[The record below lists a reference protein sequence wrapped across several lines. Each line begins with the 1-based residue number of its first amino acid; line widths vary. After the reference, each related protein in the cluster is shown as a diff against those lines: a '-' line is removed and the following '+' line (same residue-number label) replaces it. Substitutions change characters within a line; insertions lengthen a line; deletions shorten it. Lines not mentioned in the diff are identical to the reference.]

1 MTPCGEP
8 QASLGTC
15 GPESEIGHTVAS
27 VGLGPDPYT
36 ITGGRV
42 FLTASYK
49 GAPYGLS
56 IAEPAKAGP
65 FDLGSGPC
73 DCVVVRSKIEIDP
86 HTSALTVTS
95 DPLPT
100 MLQGIPVQLKHVNVT
115 IDRPGFT
122 FNPTNCSQL
131 PITATITGEQGA
143 SAPESVPFE
152 VANCATLPFKPGF
165 SASTQAKT
173 SKVDGASL
181 VVKVTQK
188 PGEAN
193 IHKVGLQLPKV
204 LPSRL
209 STLQKACTEAQFNAN
224 PAGCPPGSVI
234 GTATAHTPVLQAP
247 LTGPAYLVSHA
258 GAAFPDVEYVLQAD
272 ERGGDIEIILD
283 GKTQI
288 RQGITYSHFET
299 VPDAPISSFETDL
312 PEGAHSIFS
321 TEYPGRTN
329 LCALNLAMPT
339 TIVGQ
344 NGAQITQST
353 KIAVSGCRTIT
364 ISTRRLSGRSVTLA
378 FKLTKRGTVTITAA
392 GLKRYRKTLSA
403 GIHQI
408 KVALS
413 KTGLSLRPRH
423 RKIKIQVALRS
434 GKKTASAST
443 SLKL

>member
-1 MTPCGEP
+1 MNVEINR
-8 QASLGTC
+8 
-15 GPESEIGHTVAS
+15 PE
-27 VGLGPDPYT
+27 
-36 ITGGRV
+36 
-42 FLTASYK
+42 F
-49 GAPYGLS
+49 
-56 IAEPAKAGP
+56 
-65 FDLGSGPC
+65 
-73 DCVVVRSKIEIDP
+73 
-86 HTSALTVTS
+86 
-95 DPLPT
+95 
-100 MLQGIPVQLKHVNVT
+100 ML
-115 IDRPGFT
+115 
-122 FNPTNCSQL
+122 NPTDCSQL
-131 PITATITGEQGA
+131 QVTGTLTGERGA
-143 SAPESVPFE
+143 TAPLSVPFE
-152 VANCATLPFKPGF
+152 VGNCATLPFKPGF

-193 IHKVGLQLPKV
+193 IHRVDLELPKV

-408 KVALS
+408 TVALS

-423 RKIKIQVALRS
+423 REIKIQVALRS
-434 GKKTASAST
+434 GKETASAST